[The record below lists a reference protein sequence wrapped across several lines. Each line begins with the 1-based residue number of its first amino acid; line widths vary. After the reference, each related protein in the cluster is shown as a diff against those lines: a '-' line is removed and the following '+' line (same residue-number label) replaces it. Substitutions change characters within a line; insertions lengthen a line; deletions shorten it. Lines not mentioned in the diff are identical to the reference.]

1 MKSIVERGFGEV
13 DKARPRLCCPFFTT
27 SSETVK
33 PGRLGRSTL
42 FVKIIRGTTVPY
54 CEKTGFHF
62 LELIKGSEV
71 RIVGRELVLRNE
83 ETLQEQG
90 VSAELGLAWSGEGK
104 ISQASRAG
112 VASKKLTTP
121 NWEGKHSVHRQI
133 PEPNL
138 HTP

>member
-1 MKSIVERGFGEV
+1 M
-13 DKARPRLCCPFFTT
+13 
-27 SSETVK
+27 
-33 PGRLGRSTL
+33 
-42 FVKIIRGTTVPY
+42 KIIRGTTVPY

-71 RIVGRELVLRNE
+71 RIVGRELMLRNE